1 VGEGEENTAPI
12 LVPGQ
17 TPQQVS
23 PGSLPHI
30 AGSED
35 ERSSGSH
42 HVHADTEETA
52 ADVLLDEVRRAE
64 SKFPLGYVGV
74 NFFVTRWQASQLDP
88 DPDVRRRIIDR
99 LVRDERIELYTT
111 DDGTKAMRV
120 KRVPSSSQSGSHS
133 SGGNAKDV

>member
-1 VGEGEENTAPI
+1 M
-12 LVPGQ
+12 
-17 TPQQVS
+17 
-23 PGSLPHI
+23 I

-35 ERSSGSH
+35 ERSSGSLSPQ
-42 HVHADTEETA
+42 ADSEEVA

-88 DPDVRRRIIDR
+88 DPDVRRRIIDK

-120 KRVPSSSQSGSHS
+120 KRVAPSSQSGNQAAP
-133 SGGNAKDV
+133 GNG